1 LSPVARGKIPCR
13 LAPLI
18 LLLPPAPLLDS
29 KRAIRVLKSETIG
42 ERATQAN
49 RVTLAESH
57 ADVQRITGAQG

>member
-18 LLLPPAPLLDS
+18 LFAPPAPLLDS

-42 ERATQAN
+42 ERATQAY
-49 RVTLAESH
+49 RITVAEFH
-57 ADVQRITGAQG
+57 ADVHWVTGAQG